1 MVRHDASCPLSVDC
15 ARAGT
20 EAAPLARNATMTARR
35 PPRAAV
41 IARFI
46 EVYPEGA
53 RDLFSTLPQDRK
65 PAGIERLLFPIT

>member
-1 MVRHDASCPLSVDC
+1 
-15 ARAGT
+15 
-20 EAAPLARNATMTARR
+20 MTARR

-65 PAGIERLLFPIT
+65 PTGIERLLFPIT